1 LVTNSNKKHFYAH
14 PTSTIDLPTI
24 IGEDTKIWHYT
35 HIMGNAVIG
44 SNCIIGQNVF
54 VASNVKIGDNVKVQN
69 NVSLF
74 EGVQLEDDVFCGPS
88 CVFTNVVNPRSE
100 IVRKNNYQKTI
111 VKKGATIGANAT
123 IICPAEIGQYAFI
136 GAGAVVKGI
145 VPPYA
150 LMVGIP
156 AVQKGWIGRHGYL
169 LQSTKNKNIFK
180 CDYSNWDYELSKSGI
195 LKCLNWPEEKP
206 LK

>member
-1 LVTNSNKKHFYAH
+1 
-14 PTSTIDLPTI
+14 
-24 IGEDTKIWHYT
+24 
-35 HIMGNAVIG
+35 MGNAVIG

-169 LQSTKNKNIFK
+169 LQPTKNKNIFK
-180 CDYSNWDYELSKSGI
+180 CDYSNWDYEISKSGI

-206 LK
+206 LE